1 MIRCVK
7 ERFLQ
12 DNPISEAWWRTWDTR
27 GSGADTVV
35 TILKRARW
43 ARSAYNTPTYK
54 RVYRPPM
61 YYGMRIKKLFLEL
74 SWVDFDER
82 ESHLRKFFN
91 TELNEADYHKD
102 QRVIYTVEPQ
112 LKAKRYR

>member
-12 DNPISEAWWRTWDTR
+12 DNRVAEAWWFTWDTT
-27 GSGADTVV
+27 GSGADTDI
-35 TILKRARW
+35 TIVKRARW
-43 ARSAYNTPTYK
+43 GENIAYDHWV
-54 RVYRPPM
+54 RRLPM
-61 YYGMRIKKLFLEL
+61 YYGMRIKKRLLEL
-74 SWVDFDER
+74 SFTNFDKR

>member
-12 DNPISEAWWRTWDTR
+12 DNRTAEAWWRTWDTT
-27 GSGADTVV
+27 GSGADTDI

-43 ARSAYNTPTYK
+43 GKGNWYNRAR
-54 RVYRPPM
+54 RPQM
-61 YYGMRIKKLFLEL
+61 YYGMRIKKSLLEL
-74 SWVDFDER
+74 SWVEFDDR